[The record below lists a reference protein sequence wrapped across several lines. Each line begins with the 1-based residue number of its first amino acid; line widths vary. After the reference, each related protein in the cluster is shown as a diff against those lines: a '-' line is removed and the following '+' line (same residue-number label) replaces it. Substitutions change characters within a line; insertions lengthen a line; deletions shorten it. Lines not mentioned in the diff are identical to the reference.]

1 MAELKTLR
9 SCVDKLTLQVLISI
23 AMGTA
28 STALSEIAEESLS
41 PVMAELYL
49 LSKKN
54 SY

>member
-23 AMGTA
+23 AREQ
-28 STALSEIAEESLS
+28 LLLLLYLKIAEESLS

-49 LSKKN
+49 LG
-54 SY
+54 